1 MIKGDLIIKNAS
13 NILSISSNTIGSIGG
28 MFELS
33 SLNGLSAIRM
43 DSLRTI
49 NELSMVKLTQLREL
63 QFGSEGV
70 TKGTKVTVSDTFL
83 DSLSGLKLASVDIL
97 EINNNRRL
105 TKFDSDLVNVT
116 TGIFIVDNGNNI
128 DINLG
133 KLTQAKEIQI
143 RNAKSLLIPRLKTV
157 TGSLK
162 LDKNS
167 EMESLFAPNLTKVT
181 DAVSFINNTKLSN
194 VSLPLLTEIS
204 GDLRIFNNK
213 ELTAIDGFPVLETV
227 KGGINLGGNF
237 ER

>member
-128 DINLG
+128 DITLESS
-133 KLTQAKEIQI
+133 LRPRRSRSAMPSLYSFPALRQSQAHSSST
-143 RNAKSLLIPRLKTV
+143 RTLRWSLCSPR
-157 TGSLK
+157 
-162 LDKNS
+162 
-167 EMESLFAPNLTKVT
+167 
-181 DAVSFINNTKLSN
+181 I
-194 VSLPLLTEIS
+194 
-204 GDLRIFNNK
+204 
-213 ELTAIDGFPVLETV
+213 
-227 KGGINLGGNF
+227 
-237 ER
+237 